1 MKHLAQITFLSATM
15 CLAHAQPSP
24 TLTHRVESNGDLSL
38 TWPVHVITTTSTNL
52 SASYQVEIAS
62 ELGAWTPFGS
72 MIRGASFPAR
82 TATTRLTDLL
92 ARPNSFFRVR
102 AVLDFS
108 GGNFGGKTMQDAAL
122 TDSLFVGANFFG
134 ASLDGTSFDNA
145 NLTAG
150 DFRFATMNE
159 VTATNA
165 DLTLARLSDADLTS
179 SDLRGAKLILADLSG
194 ANLNFVDL
202 TGADLRGAIMQDM
215 DSAFTRFHE
224 TTIDPT
230 TVFDRRTLAIW
241 LIVTGKASGRTF
253 VNVDLSFADLSG
265 GDLSR
270 ASLVGLD
277 LSGAD
282 FTDADLRGANLTG
295 AILRLH
301 DLRGTQM
308 DQTTL
313 IAAKWRTI
321 WDIINNPRADRS
333 LPGADLSL
341 GFFVDSTF
349 ERANVSSAN
358 FGLGVMGNPNFEGAN
373 AVSARF
379 NSVEFH
385 GANFKNADLR
395 NANFSNAILEDV
407 NFLGANM
414 TNAVLFGATF
424 RRTTMP
430 DGSIRP

>member
-1 MKHLAQITFLSATM
+1 MRRFACITFFAVAI
-15 CLAHAQPSP
+15 CVAHAQPAP

-38 TWPVHVITTTSTNL
+38 TWPVHVITNASTNL
-52 SASYQVEIAS
+52 SASYQVEIAG
-62 ELGAWTPFGS
+62 ELGAWTPSGPL
-72 MIRGASFPAR
+72 IRGASFPAR
-82 TATTRLTDLL
+82 VASTRLADLL
-92 ARPNSFFRVR
+92 TRPNSFFRVR

-108 GGNFGGKTMQDAAL
+108 GGDFGGRRMQDLELAQ
-122 TDSLFVGANFFG
+122 SVFVGANFF
-134 ASLDGTSFDNA
+134 SSSVDGCLFDNA
-145 NLTAG
+145 NLTAS
-150 DFRFATMNE
+150 DFRFSTMND
-159 VTATNA
+159 VSATNA
-165 DLTLARLSDADLTS
+165 DLTLARLSDADLTGA
-179 SDLRGAKLILADLSG
+179 DLRGAKLLLADLSG
-194 ANLNFVDL
+194 AILDFADL
-202 TGADLRGAIMQDM
+202 TGADLRGAILQDM
-215 DSAFTRFHE
+215 TSNFTRFHE
-224 TTIDPT
+224 TTVDPT

-241 LIVTGKASGRTF
+241 LIVTGKGSGRTF
-253 VNVDLSFADLSG
+253 VNVDLTFADLSG

-277 LSGAD
+277 LSGVD

-301 DLRGTQM
+301 DLRGTKM

-333 LPGADLSL
+333 LPNADLSL
-341 GFFVDSTF
+341 AFFVDSTF
-349 ERANVSSAN
+349 ERANVSGAN
-358 FGLGVMGNPNFEGAN
+358 FGLGVMGDPNFEGAN
-373 AVSARF
+373 AVGARF

-414 TNAVLFGATF
+414 TGAITTGATF

-430 DGSIRP
+430 DGSVRP

>member
-1 MKHLAQITFLSATM
+1 MKRLAQIVFVSGAM
-15 CLAHAQPSP
+15 CLTHAQPSP

-38 TWPVHVITTTSTNL
+38 TWPVHVVATTSTNL
-52 SASYQVEIAS
+52 SASYQIEIAS
-62 ELGAWTPFGS
+62 ELGAWTPSGPL
-72 MIRGASFPAR
+72 IRGASFPSR
-82 TATTRLTDLL
+82 TASTRLTELL
-92 ARPNSFFRVR
+92 SRPNSFFRAR

-108 GGNFGGKTMQDAAL
+108 GGNFGSRIMENAAL
-122 TDSLFVGANFFG
+122 TESVFVGANFFG
-134 ASLDGTSFDNA
+134 ARLDGSSFDNA

-150 DFRFATMNE
+150 DFRFATMSD

-165 DLTLARLSDADLTS
+165 DFTLARLSDADLTS
-179 SDLRGAKLILADLSG
+179 SDLRGAKLILAELSG
-194 ANLNFVDL
+194 ANLNFADL
-202 TGADLRGAIMQDM
+202 TGADLRGAILQDM

-224 TTIDPT
+224 T

-253 VNVDLSFADLSG
+253 SNVDLSFADLSG

-277 LSGAD
+277 LSGVD

-301 DLRGTQM
+301 DLRGTKM
-308 DQTTL
+308 DQTTT
-313 IAAKWRTI
+313 IIAKWRTI

-333 LPGADLSL
+333 HPNADLSL
-341 GFFVDSTF
+341 GFFIDSTF
-349 ERANVSSAN
+349 ERANVSGAN
-358 FGLGVMGNPNFEGAN
+358 FGLGVMGDPNFEGAN
-373 AVSARF
+373 AVNARF

-395 NANFSNAILEDV
+395 GANFANAILEDV

-414 TNAVLFGATF
+414 TGAITTGATF

-430 DGSIRP
+430 DGSVRP